1 MPVSKRKKATK
12 ASSKAASSKVSSK
25 ASHNE
30 IKQKLILAGKVLVSQ
45 GQDDFTR
52 GHISFR
58 LPDDPGLF
66 FMKAHSIGLDEIT
79 MQNILTIDL
88 EGNVVAGTARRHS
101 EVYIHSEIFKVRPDV
116 NCVIHT
122 HPTYATA
129 LSATTRTLKTYSQPG
144 ALFYESLGSYSD
156 TINLIRSH
164 AMGAG
169 VAHAL
174 GQGRGVLLKNHG
186 IVVTGASIEEAVI
199 GTIMLENG
207 AMVQLLAEAA
217 GDLAPEFP
225 REDIEKLKHDI
236 SRPEQFAINFDYLV
250 RRAKRR
256 G

>member
-1 MPVSKRKKATK
+1 MPKLKRKKPSRAN
-12 ASSKAASSKVSSK
+12 ASRGF
-25 ASHNE
+25 
-30 IKQKLILAGKVLVSQ
+30 IKEKLAIKEKLIVAGKVLVSQ

-79 MQNILTIDL
+79 MGNILTIDL
-88 EGNVVAGTARRHS
+88 EGNVTAGTARRHS

-122 HPTYATA
+122 HPTYSTA
-129 LSATTRTLKTYSQPG
+129 LSATSRTLKTYSQPG
-144 ALFYESLGSYSD
+144 ALFYEALGSYSD

-164 AMGAG
+164 AMGAS
-169 VAHAL
+169 VARAL

-186 IVVTGASIEEAVI
+186 IVVTGSTIEEAVI
-199 GTIMLENG
+199 STIMLENG

-217 GDLAPEFP
+217 GDVAPEFP

-236 SRPEQFAINFDYLV
+236 SRPEQFVVNFDYLA
-250 RRAKRR
+250 RRLKR
-256 G
+256 GGE